1 VQSKLSSPLS
11 GGLVGATVGAVVA
24 VGGTAVG
31 ATDDADEL
39 LAGGGGAVGGTGV
52 GAGVGVAQATSA
64 INTTLSKTNNIVLR
78 GSIFASFSI
87 FVLLLLRIFRTGMLL
102 FKSYHKSN
110 EIANV

>member
-1 VQSKLSSPLS
+1 LVAV
-11 GGLVGATVGAVVA
+11 GGTAVGAVVA
-24 VGGTAVG
+24 VGGTGVG
-31 ATDDADEL
+31 ATDDATLDAEL
-39 LAGGGGAVGGTGV
+39 LAGGGGGGAVGGTGV

-87 FVLLLLRIFRTGMLL
+87 LVLLLLRIFRTGMLL